1 MGLGPVCSSRRKLP
15 VRPQE
20 LGGQLETLVWTF
32 RCTFA
37 YTFSYF
43 RERFA
48 QPKRNLPINSVLN
61 TNAYNQWKFC
71 YQARRRAS
79 TLSPQHS
86 HYTRSVEGHSNNF
99 FFVLLLPLLRSFSE
113 TNTSYSAVILHLN
126 EIKIYIIRR
135 PNIDCRNKKLTI
147 HGNLLLC
154 ITAIFE
160 ICVQNGAR
168 ARAKRWGKY
177 NDRKNRVYFS

>member
-1 MGLGPVCSSRRKLP
+1 MASWRLWFGHFAALLLILFLISENVLLNRKGIF
-15 VRPQE
+15 Q
-20 LGGQLETLVWTF
+20 
-32 RCTFA
+32 
-37 YTFSYF
+37 
-43 RERFA
+43 
-48 QPKRNLPINSVLN
+48 
-61 TNAYNQWKFC
+61 
-71 YQARRRAS
+71 S
-79 TLSPQHS
+79 TLFS
-86 HYTRSVEGHSNNF
+86 TRTHTTSGSFAIRLVEGLQLYPRSIATTHGLSKATRTTF